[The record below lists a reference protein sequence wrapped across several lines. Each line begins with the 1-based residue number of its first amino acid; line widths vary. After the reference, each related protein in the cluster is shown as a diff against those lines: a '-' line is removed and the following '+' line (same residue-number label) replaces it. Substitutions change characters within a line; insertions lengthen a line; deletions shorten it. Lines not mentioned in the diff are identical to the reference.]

1 MALQKD
7 ITTSNGLTA
16 SNAYL
21 RVENLTLMS
30 KNIIRFSLKSYVSSD
45 VSEPIKTEVFACDYD
60 IAGEN
65 PIKQAYDHLKTIDQ
79 FDGAV
84 DI

>member
-7 ITTSNGLTA
+7 ITTANGLTA

-45 VSEPIKTEVFACDYD
+45 VSETIKTEVFACDYD
-60 IAGEN
+60 ITGEN
-65 PIKQAYDHLKTIDQ
+65 PIKQAYQHIKTLPEFTEATD
-79 FDGAV
+79 V
-84 DI
+84 

>member
-7 ITTSNGLTA
+7 ITTANGLTA

-21 RVENLTLMS
+21 RVENLTLIS

-60 IAGEN
+60 ITGEN

-79 FDGAV
+79 FAGAADV
-84 DI
+84 